1 MPEHTWRVTDL
12 SDLSDGALT
21 AIAAAL
27 SDLDGPDITAPEVDL
42 LDLIQAEIGVR
53 AKNRAGRDAVAL
65 DKLAKIL
72 QNDDCVFVAE
82 LRQIVQATGRDV
94 ETRRA
99 G

>member
-1 MPEHTWRVTDL
+1 M
-12 SDLSDGALT
+12 SDRS
-21 AIAAAL
+21 IN
-27 SDLDGPDITAPEVDL
+27 LDGVLSIETLVALRDIL
-42 LDLIQAEIGVR
+42 LDANPLSAAEYEAAQRIDAEIFER
-53 AKNRAGRDAVAL
+53 RQHQAKLDAVAL